1 MKRDHTDT
9 ETRTEAGAAG
19 RDRAAAREVVTD
31 ILAEALW
38 TLICAGHGPSA
49 QPATR
54 SGVRSLSTA
63 TGQRARVRQPVE
75 NTRN

>member
-9 ETRTEAGAAG
+9 ETRTEARAAD

-38 TLICAGHGPSA
+38 TLICSGHGPSA
-49 QPATR
+49 PASQQPRMT
-54 SGVRSLSTA
+54 SLSSA
-63 TGQRARVRQPVE
+63 AGQRAQVRQPLD

>member
-1 MKRDHTDT
+1 M
-9 ETRTEAGAAG
+9 G
-19 RDRAAAREVVTD
+19 RGHEDSNEPRNAVREVVTD

-49 QPATR
+49 QAATK
-54 SGVRSLSTA
+54 SGGRSLSA
-63 TGQRARVRQPVE
+63 DPEQRGRVRQPVE